1 MLPEAAVL
9 DASARRARAVAL
21 AWRDDP
27 AVRHVSDMLAQ
38 VPPDAIEQVADAAAV
53 LLADDGWI
61 APLFAPLI
69 AALAE
74 DPWFE
79 PPLRVTRDPLRT
91 TVQVLDLPAGT
102 LTATVFDGAALAA
115 QHAATLTASGRL
127 SVARYHRAGGARL
140 LRWDAGPADAAF
152 SAATAPPL
160 RPLPPRLLDDGEVVR
175 IDGRVRAH
183 LIEGGGGEMVVLTF
197 ATRGGGLMREYD
209 RATGTLLRAATNDE
223 AESRTRMLLTLLR
236 LGERRNVS
244 VMPTA
249 SIARTSATRGAN
261 IARMCATPT
270 RAATCATRVMN
281 IATMFATPGAT
292 GTTACATGATIAG
305 MTITGWRTASAVIMP
320 TAIIATDAIISS
332 ARWAA
337 TTASIAATTD
347 AIIAAATTAR
357 PA

>member
-1 MLPEAAVL
+1 MLPEGAVL
-9 DASARRARAVAL
+9 DASARRARVVAL

-27 AVRHVSDMLAQ
+27 AVRYVSDMLAQ

-91 TVQVLDLPAGT
+91 TVQLLDLPAGT

-183 LIEGGGGEMVVLTF
+183 LIEGCGGEMVVLTF
-197 ATRGGGLMREYD
+197 ATRGGGLTREYD

-236 LGERRNVS
+236 LGERRDAAACFD
-244 VMPTA
+244 T
-249 SIARTSATRGAN
+249 ATRAP
-261 IARMCATPT
+261 A
-270 RAATCATRVMN
+270 
-281 IATMFATPGAT
+281 FHL
-292 GTTACATGATIAG
+292 
-305 MTITGWRTASAVIMP
+305 
-320 TAIIATDAIISS
+320 
-332 ARWAA
+332 RWAA
-337 TTASIAATTD
+337 MREWLALD
-347 AIIAAATTAR
+347 AAAALPRLRALAQGDPHPEVRDVAR
-357 PA
+357 RTLPLVEERLCRA